1 MGLVYGIG
9 IYEKGRHLS
18 SLNNRPTKYYKM
30 WSSMLHRCYSPLS
43 LELKPTYGQV
53 TVEGSFLEFQKFCDW
68 LDIHYVDGWS
78 LDKDYLFP
86 GNQIYREER
95 CCFVPMIIN
104 TQLNHN
110 RISRGPWPTGVTQ
123 CSTGKFLAKISRDR
137 RTLNIGRYDTPESAR
152 SAYLLAKR
160 AYLDELCERYR
171 DRLSPEVVTAI
182 LKFPIEVDFHG
193 AA

>member
-1 MGLVYGIG
+1 MSLVYGIG
-9 IYEKGRHLS
+9 IYEKGRHPAT
-18 SLNNRPTKYYKM
+18 LNNRPTKYYKM

-43 LELKPTYGQV
+43 LELKPTYEKV
-53 TVEGSFLEFQKFCDW
+53 TVEGSFLEFQRFCDW

-78 LDKDYLFP
+78 LDKDIIFP

-110 RISRGPWPTGVTQ
+110 RISRGPWPTGVTR
-123 CSTGKFLAKISRDR
+123 CSTGKFLSKISRDS
-137 RTLNIGRYDTPESAR
+137 RTVNIGRHDTPESAR
-152 SAYLLAKR
+152 AAYLIAKR

-171 DRLSPEVVTAI
+171 HQLSLEVAAAI
-182 LKFPIEVDFHG
+182 LKFPIEEDFHG
-193 AA
+193 IA